1 VYDLICVGG
10 NRAFESKLCREEEIM
25 KMMPAK
31 NFRLGAMT
39 FAAAAVFL
47 IGASSGAL
55 AAPAFLYKQTNLTS
69 NQPHVALHIDPNL
82 QNAWGVT
89 FLPASVFPGGSPFWV
104 SDNSSG
110 LSTLYT
116 ATGMLAAPPVNIP
129 SPSADT
135 GGTPTGLVANL
146 TLFTASPGFQ
156 GDIFIFD
163 TEDGTIVGW
172 TTVLPNF
179 NTQAVVKVDNSPS
192 GAVYKGL
199 ALASDSAGGEHLYA
213 TNFNSGN
220 IDVFD
225 SNDYAPNTV
234 LSSKFKDPTPPR
246 GYAPFGI
253 ELIGGNLWISY
264 ALQDAAK
271 HDPVHGVGLG
281 FVDIF
286 TTDGDFVSRFAS
298 FGQLNAPWGM
308 MVAPSNFGVL
318 ANQVLIGNFGDGRIN
333 AFTPAGVPL
342 GQLVTQK
349 GRVVTTL
356 VIDGLW
362 KLLNGKGAAGVPR
375 DTVYFSAGPDK
386 ETNGLFGKLSPIA
399 PK

>member
-1 VYDLICVGG
+1 MI
-10 NRAFESKLCREEEIM
+10 S
-25 KMMPAK
+25 AK
-31 NFRLGAMT
+31 KFRLGAIA

-47 IGASSGAL
+47 IGINPGTL
-55 AAPAFLYKQTNLTS
+55 PAAEFLYQQTNLTS
-69 NQPHVALHIDPNL
+69 NQPNVALNTDPNL
-82 QNAWGVT
+82 KNAWGVI
-89 FLPASVFPGGSPFWV
+89 FIPASVFPGGSPFWV
-104 SDNSSG
+104 SDNNAG
-110 LSTLYT
+110 LSTLYN
-116 ATGMLAAPPVNIP
+116 ATGMLVAPPVNIP

-135 GGTPTGLVANL
+135 GGTPTGIVANL

-156 GDIFIFD
+156 GDIFIFS

-199 ALASDSAGGEHLYA
+199 ALASDSAGAEHLYA

-225 SNDYAPNTV
+225 SNNYAANAV
-234 LSSKFKDPTPPR
+234 LSSKFKDPSPPR
-246 GYAPFGI
+246 GYGPFGI

-264 ALQDAAK
+264 ARQDAAK
-271 HDPVHGVGLG
+271 HDPIHGVGLG

-286 TTDGDFVSRFAS
+286 TTDGDFVSRFAT
-298 FGQLNAPWGM
+298 FGRLNAPWGM
-308 MVAPSNFGVL
+308 MVAPSNFGVV
-318 ANQVLIGNFGDGRIN
+318 ADQVLIGNFGDGHIN
-333 AFTPAGVPL
+333 VFTTGGVPL
-342 GQLVTQK
+342 GQLMTQK
-349 GRVVTTL
+349 RRAITTL
-356 VIDGLW
+356 KIDGLW
-362 KLLNGKGAAGVPR
+362 KLLNGKGAAGVTR

-386 ETNGLFGKLSPIA
+386 EQNGLFGTLSPTP

>member
-1 VYDLICVGG
+1 MEMISAKKFRVG
-10 NRAFESKLCREEEIM
+10 AV
-25 KMMPAK
+25 A
-31 NFRLGAMT
+31 
-39 FAAAAVFL
+39 FAAAAAFL
-47 IGASSGAL
+47 IGVSSGAL
-55 AAPAFLYKQTNLTS
+55 AATEFLYQQTNLTS

-104 SDNSSG
+104 SDNNAG
-110 LSTLYT
+110 VSTLYN
-116 ATGMLAAPPVNIP
+116 ATGMLVAPPVNIP

-135 GGTPTGLVANL
+135 GGTPTGIVANL
-146 TLFTASPGFQ
+146 SLFTTSPGFE

-179 NTQAVVKVDNSPS
+179 NTQAVVRVDNSAG

-199 ALASDSAGGEHLYA
+199 ALASDSAGAEHLYA

-225 SNDYAPNTV
+225 STNYSANGV

-253 ELIGGNLWISY
+253 ELIGGHLWISY
-264 ALQDAAK
+264 ARQDAAK
-271 HDPVHGVGLG
+271 HDPIHGLGLG

-286 TTDGDFVSRFAS
+286 TTDGDFVRRFAS

-308 MVAPSNFGVL
+308 MVAPSNFGVV
-318 ANQVLIGNFGDGRIN
+318 ANQLLVGNFGDGHIN
-333 AFTPAGVPL
+333 VFTPAGLPL
-342 GQLVTQK
+342 GQLMTQK
-349 GRVVTTL
+349 GRAIGTL

-362 KLLNGKGAAGVPR
+362 KLLNGKGAAGVTR
-375 DTVYFSAGPDK
+375 DAVYFSAGPDQEK
-386 ETNGLFGKLSPIA
+386 NGLFGKLSPTA
-399 PK
+399 LK

>member
-1 VYDLICVGG
+1 
-10 NRAFESKLCREEEIM
+10 M
-25 KMMPAK
+25 KMISAK
-31 NFRLGAMT
+31 NFRLGAIALT
-39 FAAAAVFL
+39 AAAAFL

-55 AAPAFLYKQTNLTS
+55 AAPAFLYTQTNLTS
-69 NQPHVALHIDPNL
+69 NQPHVALNTDPNL
-82 QNAWGVT
+82 RNAWGVT

-104 SDNSSG
+104 SDNNSG
-110 LSTLYT
+110 LSTLYN
-116 ATGMLAAPPVNIP
+116 ATGVLVAPPVNIP

-135 GGTPTGLVANL
+135 GGTPTGIVANL

-199 ALASDSAGGEHLYA
+199 ALASDSTGAEHLYA

-225 SNDYAPNTV
+225 ANNYAPNTV

-253 ELIGGNLWISY
+253 ELFGTSHLWISY
-264 ALQDAAK
+264 ARQDAPK
-271 HDPVHGVGLG
+271 HDPIHGVGLG

-286 TTDGDFVSRFAS
+286 TTDGDFVSRFAT

-308 MVAPSNFGVL
+308 MVAPSNFGVV
-318 ANQVLIGNFGDGRIN
+318 ANQILVGNFGDGHTN
-333 AFTPAGVPL
+333 VFTPGGIPL
-342 GQLVTQK
+342 GQLMTQK
-349 GRVVTTL
+349 GRAIETL

-362 KLLNGKGAAGVPR
+362 KLLNGKGAAGVNR

-386 ETNGLFGKLSPIA
+386 ETNGLFGTLSPT
-399 PK
+399 PLK

>member
-1 VYDLICVGG
+1 MEMISAKKFRVG
-10 NRAFESKLCREEEIM
+10 AV
-25 KMMPAK
+25 A
-31 NFRLGAMT
+31 
-39 FAAAAVFL
+39 FAAAAAFL
-47 IGASSGAL
+47 IGMSSGAL
-55 AAPAFLYKQTNLTS
+55 AATEFLYQSTKLTS
-69 NQPHVALHIDPNL
+69 NQPRVALHTDPNL

-104 SDNSSG
+104 SDNNAG
-110 LSTLYT
+110 VSTLYN
-116 ATGMLAAPPVNIP
+116 ATGMLVAPPVNIP
-129 SPSADT
+129 TPSADT

-146 TLFTASPGFQ
+146 SLFTASPGFE

-179 NTQAVVKVDNSPS
+179 NTQAVVRVDNSAS

-199 ALASDSAGGEHLYA
+199 VLASDSAGADHLYA

-225 SNDYAPNTV
+225 STNYSANAV
-234 LSSKFKDPTPPR
+234 LSSKFKDPIPPR

-253 ELIGGNLWISY
+253 ELIGGNLWVSY
-264 ALQDAAK
+264 ARQDAAK
-271 HDPVHGVGLG
+271 HDPIHGVGLG

-286 TTDGDFVSRFAS
+286 STDGDFVRRFAS

-308 MVAPSNFGVL
+308 MVAPSNFGVV
-318 ANQVLIGNFGDGRIN
+318 ANQVLVGNFGDGHIN
-333 AFTPAGVPL
+333 VFTPGGLPL
-342 GQLVTQK
+342 GQLMTQK
-349 GRVVTTL
+349 GRAIETL

-362 KLLNGKGAAGVPR
+362 KLLNGKGAAGVTR
-375 DTVYFSAGPDK
+375 DAVYFSDGPDQEK
-386 ETNGLFGKLSPIA
+386 NGLFGKLSPTA
-399 PK
+399 LK

>member
-1 VYDLICVGG
+1 VYDLICHGG
-10 NRAFESKLCREEEIM
+10 NRSFESKLCREEEIM

>member
-1 VYDLICVGG
+1 MEMICAKKFRVG
-10 NRAFESKLCREEEIM
+10 AV
-25 KMMPAK
+25 A
-31 NFRLGAMT
+31 
-39 FAAAAVFL
+39 FAAAAAFL
-47 IGASSGAL
+47 IGMSSGAL
-55 AAPAFLYKQTNLTS
+55 AATEFLYQQTNLTS
-69 NQPHVALHIDPNL
+69 NLPNVAPNTDHNL

-104 SDNSSG
+104 SDNNAG
-110 LSTLYT
+110 LSTLYN
-116 ATGMLAAPPVNIP
+116 ATGMLVAPPVNIP

-135 GGTPTGLVANL
+135 GGTPTGIVANL
-146 TLFTASPGFQ
+146 SLFTASPGFE

-179 NTQAVVKVDNSPS
+179 NTQAVVRVDNSAS

-199 ALASDSAGGEHLYA
+199 ALASDSTGAEHLYA

-225 SNDYAPNTV
+225 SSNYSADAV
-234 LSSKFKDPTPPR
+234 LSSKFKDPVPPR
-246 GYAPFGI
+246 GYGPFGI
-253 ELIGGNLWISY
+253 ELIGGNLWIAY
-264 ALQDAAK
+264 ARQDAAK
-271 HDPVHGVGLG
+271 HDPIHGVGFG

-286 TTDGDFVSRFAS
+286 TTDGDFVRRFAS

-308 MVAPSNFGVL
+308 MVAPSNFGVV
-318 ANQVLIGNFGDGRIN
+318 ANQLLVGNFGDGHIN
-333 AFTPAGVPL
+333 VFTPSGLPL
-342 GQLVTQK
+342 GQLMTQK
-349 GRVVTTL
+349 GRAIETL

-362 KLLNGKGAAGVPR
+362 KLLNGKGAAGVTR

-386 ETNGLFGKLSPIA
+386 EKNGLFGTLSPSTL
-399 PK
+399 K

>member
-1 VYDLICVGG
+1 
-10 NRAFESKLCREEEIM
+10 M
-25 KMMPAK
+25 KMISARK
-31 NFRLGAMT
+31 FRLGVMV
-39 FAAAAVFL
+39 FSAAAVFL

-55 AAPAFLYKQTNLTS
+55 AVPGFFYTQTNLTS
-69 NQPHVALHIDPNL
+69 NQPGVAQNTDPNL

-104 SDNSSG
+104 SDNNSG
-110 LSTLYT
+110 HSTLYNQR
-116 ATGMLAAPPVNIP
+116 GVLVAPPVDIP

-135 GGTPTGLVANL
+135 GGTPTGIVANL
-146 TLFTASPGFQ
+146 TLFSASPGFQ

-199 ALASDSAGGEHLYA
+199 ALASDSTGAEHLYA

-225 SNDYAPNTV
+225 SNNYTPNGV
-234 LSSKFKDPTPPR
+234 LSSKFKDPNAPS

-253 ELIGGNLWISY
+253 ELFGTSDLWISY
-264 ALQDAAK
+264 ARQDRAK
-271 HDPVHGVGLG
+271 HDPVHAVGLG

-308 MVAPSNFGVL
+308 MVAPSNFGPGVSNHIL
-318 ANQVLIGNFGDGRIN
+318 VGNFGDGHIN
-333 AFTPAGVPL
+333 VFTPSGEFK
-342 GQLVTQK
+342 GQLMTKKSRTVE
-349 GRVVTTL
+349 TL

-362 KLLNGKGAAGVPR
+362 KLLNGNGAAGVTS
-375 DTVYFSAGPDK
+375 DTVFFSAGPDK
-386 ETNGLFGKLSPIA
+386 EMNGLFGTLA
-399 PK
+399 PAALK

>member
-1 VYDLICVGG
+1 
-10 NRAFESKLCREEEIM
+10 M
-25 KMMPAK
+25 KMISARK
-31 NFRLGAMT
+31 FRLGVMV
-39 FAAAAVFL
+39 FSAAAVFL

-55 AAPAFLYKQTNLTS
+55 AVHGFFYTQTNLTS
-69 NQPHVALHIDPNL
+69 NQPGVAQNTDPNL
-82 QNAWGVT
+82 RNAWGVT

-104 SDNSSG
+104 SDNNSG
-110 LSTLYT
+110 HSTLYNQR
-116 ATGMLAAPPVNIP
+116 GVLVAPPVDIP

-135 GGTPTGLVANL
+135 GGTPTGIVANL
-146 TLFTASPGFQ
+146 TLFSASPGFQ

-199 ALASDSAGGEHLYA
+199 ALASDSAGAEHLYA

-225 SNDYAPNTV
+225 SNNYTPNSV

-253 ELIGGNLWISY
+253 ELFGTSHLWISY
-264 ALQDAAK
+264 ARQDPAK
-271 HDPVHGVGLG
+271 HDPIHGVGLG

-286 TTDGDFVSRFAS
+286 TTDGDFVRRFAS
-298 FGQLNAPWGM
+298 FGHLNAPWGM
-308 MVAPSNFGVL
+308 MVAPSNFGIV
-318 ANQVLIGNFGDGRIN
+318 ANQILVGNFGDGHIN
-333 AFTPAGVPL
+333 VFTPGGVPL
-342 GQLVTQK
+342 GLLLTKKSRTVE
-349 GRVVTTL
+349 TL

-362 KLLNGKGAAGVPR
+362 KLINGNGAAGVTS

-386 ETNGLFGKLSPIA
+386 ETNGLFGTLSPT
-399 PK
+399 PLK